1 MDFFERQDRAR
12 RSTALLVLA
21 FAVAVLLVVAA
32 VDAVVWGTLRVLDR
46 TSLDFLAWLATPRAW
61 IITAVLL
68 LTILAT
74 SAWRSA
80 QLYRGG
86 GGRVALL
93 LGGSI
98 VDPDTTDADEARLIN
113 VVEEMAIA
121 AGITVPDVYVLENE
135 DAINAFAAGD
145 SPANAVIAVT
155 RGLLDRLDRDALQG
169 VIAHEFSHIL
179 NGDMRLN
186 IRMIGLLAGMTM
198 ISEIGTRP
206 WRAMGTTYR
215 GHRRRR
221 PFLGVGVRGRGGQA
235 YLAMLVAGLI
245 VAAIGWIGV
254 LGGRLIKAAVSRQR
268 EFLADAAAV
277 QFTRNP
283 DGLAHALLEIHEA
296 AGGGSRLRNHHAE
309 EVSHMGF
316 GRTVGGITGLTATHP
331 PIKDRMAALGPKYEY
346 WYRDGER
353 IRRREQR
360 EAEAEEEAA
369 RKEEQRATAATASEG
384 AVLAGL
390 GGADAVSAA
399 LSAATLAAIAGSL
412 DGGSV
417 ERAHALLRRLPEE
430 VLQAVHTPSGAED
443 AVSALFLHGP
453 DTRERDLGVLPE
465 ARREPV
471 GRLRL
476 ALECNWPGKRADR
489 LDPRVRLPLLEL
501 ALRSLRKLD
510 GPARDAFLKR
520 LDAQIRINGR
530 MSMFEY
536 AARTLLRR
544 ELDTERV
551 ARYGMAKLARH
562 REQAVIVLSL
572 LAHAGGGD
580 EEQRATAHAR
590 GMEGLP
596 GGAADAEL
604 LPTSEC
610 SPKVVTRALVR
621 LEALQPADK
630 RTLLEACA
638 RTISADDHIRASEAE
653 LLRMFAA
660 LLDTPVPAIFA
671 DSD

>member
-1 MDFFERQDRAR
+1 MDFFERQNQAR
-12 RSTALLVLA
+12 RSTAVLVLA
-21 FAVAVLLVVAA
+21 FVVAILLVAIA

-68 LTILAT
+68 VSILAT

-80 QLYRGG
+80 QLYKGG

-93 LGGSI
+93 LGGRI
-98 VDPDTTDADEARLIN
+98 VDPDTKDEDESRLIN

-155 RGLLDRLDRDALQG
+155 RGLLERLDRDALQG

-198 ISEIGTRP
+198 ISQIGTKP
-206 WRAMGTTYR
+206 WRAMAMGRHR
-215 GHRRRR
+215 GHHSRSM
-221 PFLGVGVRGRGGQA
+221 FLGTRGRGGQA
-235 YLAMLVAGLI
+235 YLAILVAGLI

-254 LGGRLIKAAVSRQR
+254 LGGRVIKAAVSRQR

-296 AGGGSRLRNHHAE
+296 SGGGSRLRNHHAE

-316 GRTVGGITGLTATHP
+316 GRTVSGITGLTATHP

-369 RKEEQRATAATASEG
+369 RKDEQRAAATSASEG

-390 GGADAVSAA
+390 GGADAVSAG
-399 LSAATLAAIAGSL
+399 LSAATLAGIAGSL

-417 ERAHALLRRLPEE
+417 QRAHELLRRLPEE
-430 VLQAVHTPSGAED
+430 ILQAVHTPNGAED
-443 AVSALFLHGP
+443 AVSALLLHGP

-465 ARREPV
+465 ARREQV

-476 ALECNWPGKRADR
+476 ALECNWPGKTADR

-501 ALRSLRKLD
+501 ALRSLRKLE
-510 GPARDAFLKR
+510 PEARASFLKR
-520 LDAQIRINGR
+520 LDAQIRVNGR
-530 MSMFEY
+530 ISMFEY

-551 ARYGMAKLARH
+551 SRYGTAKLKRH
-562 REQAVIVLSL
+562 RGEAAIVLSL

-580 EEQRATAHAR
+580 RQQRATAYAR
-590 GMEGLP
+590 GVEGLP
-596 GGAADAEL
+596 GGLADTEL
-604 LPTSEC
+604 LQPSEC
-610 SPKVVTRALVR
+610 SPKLVTRALTV
-621 LEALQPADK
+621 LEAVQPGDK
-630 RTLLEACA
+630 RALLEACT

-660 LLDTPVPAIFA
+660 LVDTPVPAIFA
-671 DSD
+671 DPD

>member
-1 MDFFERQDRAR
+1 VDFFERQDQAR
-12 RSTALLVLA
+12 RSTAVLVLA
-21 FAVAVLLVVAA
+21 FLVAILLVALA

-46 TSLDFLAWLATPRAW
+46 TPLDFLAWLATPRAW
-61 IITAVLL
+61 IVTAVVL
-68 LTILAT
+68 LTILGT
-74 SAWRSA
+74 SIWRSA

-93 LGGSI
+93 LGGRI
-98 VDPDTTDADEARLIN
+98 VDPDTKDADESRLIN

-121 AGITVPDVYVLENE
+121 SGITVPDVYVLEHE

-155 RGLLDRLDRDALQG
+155 RGLLERLDRDALQG

-198 ISEIGTRP
+198 LSEIGIKP
-206 WRAMGTTYR
+206 WRSMGTYR
-215 GHRRRR
+215 GRHYGHRRSL
-221 PFLGVGVRGRGGQA
+221 LGVSGRGGQA
-235 YLAMLVAGLI
+235 YLAVLVAGLV

-254 LGGRLIKAAVSRQR
+254 LGGRVIKAAVSRQR

-283 DGLAHALLEIHEA
+283 DGLAHALLEIHEES
-296 AGGGSRLRNHHAE
+296 GGGSRLQNHRAE

-316 GRTVGGITGLTATHP
+316 GRTVSGITGLTATHP

-369 RKEEQRATAATASEG
+369 RREEQRAGAATASEG

-390 GGADAVSAA
+390 GGADAVSAGF
-399 LSAATLAAIAGSL
+399 SAATLAAIAGSL

-417 ERAHALLRRLPEE
+417 ERAHTLLRRLPEE
-430 VLQAVHTPSGAED
+430 VLQAVHTPNGAED
-443 AVSALFLHGP
+443 AVSALLLHGP
-453 DTRERDLGVLPE
+453 DTRERDIAVLPE
-465 ARREPV
+465 DRREAV

-476 ALECNWPGKRADR
+476 ALECNCPGETPDR
-489 LDPRVRLPLLEL
+489 LDPRIRLPLLEL

-510 GPARDAFLKR
+510 QAARASFLQR

-530 MSMFEY
+530 MSLFEF

-544 ELDTERV
+544 ELDTDRV
-551 ARYGMAKLARH
+551 ARYGTAKLKRH
-562 REQAVIVLSL
+562 HEAAATVLSL

-580 EEQRATAHAR
+580 AAQRATVYAR
-590 GMEGLP
+590 GIEGVP
-596 GGAADAEL
+596 GASGDAE
-604 LPTSEC
+604 PRPAGEC
-610 SPKVVTRALVR
+610 KPKAVTRALAV
-621 LEALQPADK
+621 LEAVQPGDK

-638 RTISADDHIRASEAE
+638 RTISADGHVRASEAE
-653 LLRMFAA
+653 LLRMIAA

-671 DSD
+671 DGD

>member
-12 RSTALLVLA
+12 RSTSVLVVAFVVAILLVA
-21 FAVAVLLVVAA
+21 AA
-32 VDAVVWGTLRVLDR
+32 VDAVIWGTLRVLDR
-46 TSLDFLAWLATPRAW
+46 TSLDFLAWMGTPHAW

-68 LTILAT
+68 LSILAT

-93 LGGSI
+93 LGGRI
-98 VDPDTTDADEARLIN
+98 VDPDTKDEDESRLIN

-135 DAINAFAAGD
+135 DTINAFAAGD

-155 RGLLDRLDRDALQG
+155 RGLLERLDRDALQG

-179 NGDMRLN
+179 NGDMRIN
-186 IRMIGLLAGMTM
+186 IRLIGLLAGMTM
-198 ISEIGTRP
+198 LSEIGIRP
-206 WRAMGTTYR
+206 WRSMGTYR
-215 GHRRRR
+215 GRHYGRGRSL
-221 PFLGVGVRGRGGQA
+221 FGVSGRGGQA
-235 YLAMLVAGLI
+235 YLVILVAGLL

-283 DGLAHALLEIHEA
+283 DGLAHALLEIHEES
-296 AGGGSRLRNHHAE
+296 GGGSRLQNHHAE

-316 GRTVGGITGLTATHP
+316 GRTVSGITGLTATHP
-331 PIKDRMAALGPKYEY
+331 PIKERMAALGPKYEY
-346 WYRDGER
+346 WYNDGER

-369 RKEEQRATAATASEG
+369 RKEEQRSAAASASEG

-390 GGADAVSAA
+390 GGADAVSAG

-417 ERAHALLRRLPEE
+417 ERAHSLLRRLPEE

-443 AVSALFLHGP
+443 AVSALLLHGP

-465 ARREPV
+465 ARREQV

-476 ALECNWPGKRADR
+476 ALECNWPGRSADR
-489 LDPRVRLPLLEL
+489 LDPRIRLPLLEL

-510 GPARDAFLKR
+510 PEARASFLKR
-520 LDAQIRINGR
+520 LDAQIRTNGR

-536 AARTLLRR
+536 AARTMLRR
-544 ELDTERV
+544 ELDTGRV
-551 ARYGMAKLARH
+551 SRYGTAKLARH
-562 REQAVIVLSL
+562 REEAGIVLSL
-572 LAHAGGGD
+572 LAHAGGD
-580 EEQRATAHAR
+580 RQQRAAAHAR

-596 GGAADAEL
+596 GGPADAEL
-604 LPTSEC
+604 LPPSEC
-610 SPKVVTRALVR
+610 GPKVVTRALTA
-621 LEALQPADK
+621 LEAVQPGDK
-630 RTLLEACA
+630 RALLEACT
-638 RTISADDHIRASEAE
+638 RTIAADDHIRASEAE

-671 DSD
+671 DPD